1 MNIINR
7 FATDRTFV
15 RKTICE
21 YSKQLNIPLPR
32 IITYYEKERD
42 KWGDGPTRTKDN
54 LILGSNRGIG
64 RKLFINLEAN
74 KDKQSYD
81 NTIRHELLHTL
92 RWDLD
97 HGPIFMRL
105 IKQIKNNTYPK
116 TIPTHVKIYD
126 RIIWWFNN

>member
-1 MNIINR
+1 MNIITR
-7 FATDRTFV
+7 FAADRTFV
-15 RKTICE
+15 RKTITK
-21 YSKQLNIPLPR
+21 YSKQLHIELPSEIDYR
-32 IITYYEKERD
+32 EHIRD
-42 KWGDGPTRTKDN
+42 KWGDGPTRTKNN
-54 LILGSNRGIG
+54 LVLGSNRGIG

-105 IKQIKNNTYPK
+105 IKQIENNTYPK
-116 TIPTHVKIYD
+116 TIPIHVKIYD
-126 RIIWWFNN
+126 RIIWWLNN